1 LFYLFYDS
9 CKENQTSNSECKMT
23 EETVNSEANGDVSIL
38 TLPDPVQTE
47 ELIADIMAS
56 NYIQADADEMA
67 TPVETPKEF

>member
-1 LFYLFYDS
+1 
-9 CKENQTSNSECKMT
+9 MT